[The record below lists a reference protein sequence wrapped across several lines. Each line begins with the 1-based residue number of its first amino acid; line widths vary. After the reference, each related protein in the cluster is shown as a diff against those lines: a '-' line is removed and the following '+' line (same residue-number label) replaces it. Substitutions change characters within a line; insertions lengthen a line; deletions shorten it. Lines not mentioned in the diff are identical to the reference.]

1 MSDSQFN
8 ESVDR
13 RRFLAASVGVGC
25 CCMGFSSLEQVA
37 VAQNR
42 RGGANPLLTPIAYCG
57 LYCGGCT
64 GLQDTVLKGKTDGAC
79 LGCKSDVLGNHC
91 AKCKVRDCARSRQIA
106 NCGLCVEYPC
116 EKIKEYHNDE
126 KEGTYS
132 ALGRKNSEDFMY
144 FGYDPEWSER
154 QLKRW
159 TCSKCGKPFH
169 FRSDNCPNCGAAV
182 ATVAFE
188 AGLYARRNTPS
199 FVEFDG
205 KSWQNN
211 LAYKTEAKTVGS
223 RKTLQVIGNER
234 TMVFL
239 PNAEFRDGTLECD
252 IMLKNGGAG
261 LAFRTTD
268 NGTQGEIIQFRIVN
282 TQKEKNKRIV
292 AYSFHKHWHTG
303 WRELR
308 RENPGKYDADTK
320 LTKDKWF
327 RLKLVVQGQ
336 KVDVFLDKDET
347 PVLSVDK
354 MFGKREAGGVGL
366 YGEDAWFAN
375 FVMS

>member
-1 MSDSQFN
+1 MSNSQSH

-13 RRFLAASVGVGC
+13 RRFLAGAVGVGC
-25 CCMGFSSLEQVA
+25 CCMGFGPLEQVA
-37 VAQNR
+37 TAQGR
-42 RGGANPLLTPIAYCG
+42 AKGNPLLTPIAYCG
-57 LYCGGCT
+57 LFCGGCG
-64 GLQDTVLKGKTDGAC
+64 GLQETVFQGKTDGGC
-79 LGCKSDVLGNHC
+79 LGCKSNVLGGHC
-91 AKCKVRDCARSRQIA
+91 AKCKVRECARSRQIA

-126 KEGTYS
+126 KEGTYM
-132 ALGRKNSEDFMY
+132 AVARKNSEDFMY
-144 FGYDPEWSER
+144 FGNDPEWSEK

-159 TCSKCGKPFH
+159 TCSKCNTPFH
-169 FRSDNCPNCGAAV
+169 FKSEMCPKCGAKV
-182 ATVAFE
+182 ATVELE
-188 AGLYARRNTPS
+188 AALYARRNSPS

-211 LAYKTEAKTVGS
+211 LAYKTETKTVGS
-223 RKTLQVIGNER
+223 RKTLQVVGNER

-239 PNAEFRDGTLECD
+239 PNEKFRDGTLECD

-268 NGTQGEIIQFRIVN
+268 DGTQGEIIQFRIAN
-282 TQKEKNKRIV
+282 TPKEKNKRII
-292 AYSFHKHWHTG
+292 AYSLHKHWHTG

-308 RENPGKYDADTK
+308 NENPGKYDADTK
-320 LTKDKWF
+320 LAKDKWF
-327 RLKLVVQGQ
+327 RLKLVVQGP

-347 PVLSVDK
+347 PILSVDK
-354 MFGKREAGGVGL
+354 MLGKREEGGVGL

-375 FVMS
+375 FAME